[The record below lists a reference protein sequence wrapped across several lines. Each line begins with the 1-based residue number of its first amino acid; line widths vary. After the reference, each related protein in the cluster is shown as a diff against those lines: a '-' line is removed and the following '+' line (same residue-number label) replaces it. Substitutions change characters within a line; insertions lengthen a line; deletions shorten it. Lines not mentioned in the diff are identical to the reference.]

1 MAKAALRLR
10 RPEFN
15 FNPKKW
21 FKKAKKVLRKIT
33 LWRAFWVVLFALI
46 WASVYWTPLSDS
58 ILEYRAK
65 QKPPFTD
72 LPANASFD
80 VPTTLVYMKEKR
92 TVVKTNINNVI
103 RMMLR
108 DIGLGSADSKKLV
121 SISDNM
127 TISSELDKNLI
138 PDDERKKADGDWA
151 IMKENLADALKSY
164 GYMLTV
170 KIVSIQSETGKQVKM
185 VVAETGELVPWDK
198 TDRILRWAPYIQ
210 NASRKYQVD
219 PAIIAA
225 VIEQES
231 GGNPKAGS
239 RAGAQGLMQLMP
251 RTAKGLGVDPWDP
264 AQNIDGGTHYLL
276 YQYKRFGNLEQALAA
291 YNAGPGNVLDGDYL
305 YISETQRYIRNV
317 PRLIEKYRDIFAEAG
332 QVSSQNYIVQ

>member
-1 MAKAALRLR
+1 MAKALLKSR
-10 RPEFN
+10 RASFKI
-15 FNPKKW
+15 NPKKW
-21 FKKAKKVLRKIT
+21 FNKGKKALRQIT
-33 LWRAFWVVLFALI
+33 LWRAFWTVLIVFI
-46 WASVYWTPLSDS
+46 WASVYWTSFSDG

-65 QKPPFTD
+65 QKPPFTE
-72 LPANASFD
+72 LPANAKFD
-80 VPTTLVYMKEKR
+80 IPTTLLYMKEKR
-92 TVVKTNINNVI
+92 AVVRTNLKNVFRI
-103 RMMLR
+103 VLR
-108 DIGLGSADSKKLV
+108 DVGFGETESKKLV
-121 SISDNM
+121 SVSSTMPVSSDLDKDILSDNG
-127 TISSELDKNLI
+127 
-138 PDDERKKADGDWA
+138 RKKVEGDWE
-151 IMKENLADALKSY
+151 IIKENVVDALKSY

-170 KIVSIQSETGKQVKM
+170 KIVSIQNETGKQVKM

-198 TDRILRWAPYIQ
+198 TDKILRWAPYIQ
-210 NASRKYQVD
+210 ASSKKWQVD

-251 RTAKGLGVDPWDP
+251 RTARGLGVDPWDP

-291 YNAGPGNVLDGDYL
+291 YNAGPGNVINGNYL

-317 PRLIEKYRDIFAEAG
+317 PRLIEKYREVFGKAG
-332 QVSSQNYIVQ
+332 YATSNNYIVQ